1 MYKIGTFL
9 IWWVGYFPDQ
19 TFYRGKDLLY
29 EDNMLFH
36 GPFVDNLGS
45 VLILRGSGI
54 ILLENSHK
62 NLNCTNAKNNSRKR
76 IECSLK
82 STMKQ

>member
-1 MYKIGTFL
+1 
-9 IWWVGYFPDQ
+9 
-19 TFYRGKDLLY
+19 
-29 EDNMLFH
+29 MLFH

-54 ILLENSHK
+54 LYYTTGKFTQKPELHK
-62 NLNCTNAKNNSRKR
+62 RQNNSRKR